1 MNNKGQGVNLGLLIT
16 VAITLIVG
24 LVLLVPVAQEAGF
37 ATSKITYTNI
47 STPIGAN
54 GSYHNFTDMTVI
66 DSIEAYNYT
75 NASGVMTT
83 ITPIHIVA
91 ATNYTTYNEVVV
103 GDVEVS
109 QFRLENALFAD
120 TAYGLN
126 ITRTGEAST
135 YISGGANP
143 ITKLIIIFFAIG
155 IMVIA
160 LIPTTRSKILEAF
173 GRT

>member
-16 VAITLIVG
+16 VAITIIVG

-37 ATSKITYTNI
+37 NTDKITYTNV

-54 GSYHNFTDMTVI
+54 GSYYNWTDMTVI
-66 DSIEAYNYT
+66 DSIEVYNYT
-75 NASGVMTT
+75 NASGIMTT
-83 ITPIHIVA
+83 IEPVLIIA
-91 ATNYTTYNEVVV
+91 AGNYTTYNEVVV

-109 QFRLENALFAD
+109 QYRVENALFAS

-126 ITRTGEAST
+126 ITRIGEAPT
-135 YISGGANP
+135 YIGGGAGS
-143 ITKLIIIFFAIG
+143 ITKLIIVFFAIG

-173 GRT
+173 GR